1 MNKQLEQLAEKAKVN
16 HKANKKFFAKLK
28 KRPPKHLDAL
38 MVELHED
45 EFTQTD
51 CLECANCCKTT
62 GPLFTDK
69 DIDRLA
75 KLFKMKQQQ
84 FIETYLRIDEENDYV
99 LQSVPCPFLGADN
112 YCSVYDHRP
121 KACREFPHTD
131 RKKFQ
136 QISNLTLKNVA
147 ICPAA
152 YNIVEEMKKRLPNY
166 SS

>member
-1 MNKQLEQLAEKAKVN
+1 MDEILKQLPQRAKEK
-16 HKANKKFFAKLK
+16 HTENKKFFAKLK
-28 KRPPKHLDAL
+28 KRPPKQLDRL
-38 MVELHED
+38 MQELHEA
-45 EFTQTD
+45 EFERTD

-69 DIDRLA
+69 DVQRIA
-75 KLFKMKQQQ
+75 KHFRMKEQQ
-84 FIETYLRIDEENDYV
+84 FVETYLRVDEEGDYV
-99 LQSVPCPFLGADN
+99 LQQVPCTFLGADN
-112 YCSVYDHRP
+112 YCSIYEVRP

-152 YNIVEEMKKRLPNY
+152 FNIVEEMKKRLPH
-166 SS
+166 